1 MPVFVEPQTVPLDNP
16 EMFGHGGYFSFTILA
31 DAHFSHDP
39 PRKSVFDLPVRAL
52 RSSYHP
58 PAHFVRSTVQSKPF
72 SAHNPESKIT
82 ALVLRWVEDS
92 MDRSNRLDSG
102 VPGSFS

>member
-1 MPVFVEPQTVPLDNP
+1 MPAFVESQTVPLDNP
-16 EMFGHGGYFSFTILA
+16 EVFGHGGYFSFIILA

-39 PRKSVFDLPVRAL
+39 PRKSAFDLPVRAL
-52 RSSYHP
+52 RSSYHLPLTLSARQYNRSLFP
-58 PAHFVRSTVQSKPF
+58 PTT
-72 SAHNPESKIT
+72 PESKIT

-92 MDRSNRLDSG
+92 MDRSNSLDSG